1 MGSKNILVVG
11 AGSGIGRSL
20 LEKLNANSEYF
31 PIGVSRRGRPL
42 EESFERGKNYY
53 CDLAEPEQILKFT
66 SFLSERWEEIHAIYF
81 ASGDGL
87 FLKIED
93 LEWED
98 LQKHLTLNLSAP
110 ILLTSKL
117 LPSMKKGSLLCYISS
132 TAGRQGFP
140 ESSPYCASKHG
151 LAGFAKAIREEVKD
165 RGIRVTTVYAGAIDT
180 PIWDGREGFK
190 KEDMVPASDAAVF
203 LESLYSQPASFNQD
217 EVLFLPPK
225 GVL

>member
-20 LEKLNANSEYF
+20 LEKLNANPEYF
-31 PIGVSRRGRPL
+31 PIGISRRGRPL
-42 EESFERGKNYY
+42 EESFERGKNYN
-53 CDLAEPEQILKFT
+53 CNLAEPDQIRKIS
-66 SFLSERWEEIHAIYF
+66 SFISERWEEIHAIYF

-98 LQKHLTLNLSAP
+98 LQKHLILNLSAP

-117 LPSMKKGSLLCYISS
+117 LPLLKKGSLLCYLSS
-132 TAGRQGFP
+132 TAGRQGFSG
-140 ESSPYCASKHG
+140 SSPYCASKHG
-151 LAGFAKAIREEVKD
+151 IAGFAKAIREEVKD
-165 RGIRVTTVYAGAIDT
+165 RGIRVTTVFAGAIDT

-190 KEDMVPASDAAVF
+190 REDMIPASDAAIF
-203 LESLYSQPASFNQD
+203 LESLYSLPASFNQD
-217 EVLFLPPK
+217 EILFLPPK

>member
-1 MGSKNILVVG
+1 M
-11 AGSGIGRSL
+11 
-20 LEKLNANSEYF
+20 
-31 PIGVSRRGRPL
+31 

-53 CDLAEPEQILKFT
+53 CDLGEPEQIVQFS
-66 SFLSERWEEIHAIYF
+66 SFLSERWKEIHAIYF

-151 LAGFAKAIREEVKD
+151 LAGFAKAIREEVKN

-180 PIWDGREGFK
+180 PIWDDREGFK
-190 KEDMVPASDAAVF
+190 REDMIPASDAAIF

-217 EVLFLPPK
+217 EILFLPPK

>member
-1 MGSKNILVVG
+1 MALKNILVVG
-11 AGSGIGRSL
+11 AGSGIGKSL
-20 LEKLNANSEYF
+20 LEKLNTTPEYF
-31 PIGVSRRGRPL
+31 PIGISRRGIPL
-42 EESFERGKNYY
+42 EENLERGLNYL
-53 CDLAEPEQILKFT
+53 CDLGNQDQILKFT
-66 SFLSERWEEIHAIYF
+66 SSLLKIWKEIHAVYF

-151 LAGFAKAIREEVKD
+151 LAGFAKAIREEVKG

-190 KEDMVPASDAAVF
+190 REDMIPATDAAIF
-203 LESLYSQPASFNQD
+203 LESLYSLPASFNQD